1 VGIADN
7 EEGWKEDEEF
17 ARQRIAGNNPI
28 LIKLLTVKSCSS
40 PFVMTMMMISFI
52 LLLSHFRFN
61 ILLQRKIWNKKGLFG
76 TSKLMKSQ
84 MQSWVVHAQLQILS
98 CNLSII
104 SFSSYPGQ
112 NSSSKFWILFQLVLR
127 LSVDIMKL
135 LGVFSGSSTTTV
147 C

>member
-40 PFVMTMMMISFI
+40 PFVTTMMMISFI

-61 ILLQRKIWNKKGLFG
+61 ILLQRKI
-76 TSKLMKSQ
+76 
-84 MQSWVVHAQLQILS
+84 
-98 CNLSII
+98 
-104 SFSSYPGQ
+104 
-112 NSSSKFWILFQLVLR
+112 
-127 LSVDIMKL
+127 
-135 LGVFSGSSTTTV
+135 
-147 C
+147 

>member
-1 VGIADN
+1 MEHNPLCEQALTTGAPGSFIGISMIQRKILYVGIADN

-61 ILLQRKIWNKKGLFG
+61 ILLQRKI
-76 TSKLMKSQ
+76 
-84 MQSWVVHAQLQILS
+84 
-98 CNLSII
+98 
-104 SFSSYPGQ
+104 
-112 NSSSKFWILFQLVLR
+112 
-127 LSVDIMKL
+127 
-135 LGVFSGSSTTTV
+135 
-147 C
+147 